1 MNGYRSRDGFCAV
14 TSLMCC
20 LFVLSLMAVSYAAF
34 AQDEVRGKPLN
45 APKDEVKGPPLGGAA
60 PDGAPSDAPIR
71 VIPESSLALVE
82 QMEGAKSGE
91 DLFKF
96 EKAKDGEHLKVT
108 FAALGSFPYEIP
120 DREAI
125 LQSGDPTKSP
135 VDQIPEEIKELDATK
150 VVLVGFMVPIDVDR
164 RGQIKSFA
172 LTQNQMFC
180 CFGVPPSMNE
190 WVMVEMSDGETAE
203 YVSDLPIAVFG
214 DFKVGEEIEDGYVM
228 SVYRM
233 AGNEVMDV
241 RELIKRADGD

>member
-1 MNGYRSRDGFCAV
+1 MNRYCARDGFCAV

-20 LFVLSLMAVSYAAF
+20 LFVLSLMAVSYVAI
-34 AQDEVRGKPLN
+34 AQDASDEVRGKPLN
-45 APKDEVKGPPLGGAA
+45 APKDEVRGAPLGGAT
-60 PDGAPSDAPIR
+60 PSDAPLR
-71 VIPESSLALVE
+71 VIPQSSLDLVK
-82 QMEGAKSGE
+82 QLEGSVK

-96 EKAKDGEHLKVT
+96 EKAKDGKHLKVT

-125 LQSGDPTKSP
+125 LESDDPTTSP
-135 VDQIPEEIKELDATK
+135 VDQIPEEIRALDSAK

-164 RGQIKSFA
+164 RGRIKSFA

-190 WVMVEMSDGETAE
+190 WVMVEMSDGKTAE
-203 YVSDLPIAVFG
+203 YISDLPIAVFG
-214 DFKVGEEIEDGYVM
+214 DFRVGEEIEDGYVM

-233 AGNEVMDV
+233 AGREVMDV
-241 RELIKRADGD
+241 RELIKRAEGD

>member
-1 MNGYRSRDGFCAV
+1 MNRYSARDGFCAV

-20 LFVLSLMAVSYAAF
+20 MLVMSLMAVSYAAI

-45 APKDEVKGPPLGGAA
+45 APKEDVKGAPLGGAA
-60 PDGAPSDAPIR
+60 PDGSPSGAPIR
-71 VIPESSLALVE
+71 VIPESSLDLIE
-82 QMEGAKSGE
+82 QLEGSSE

-135 VDQIPEEIKELDATK
+135 VDQIPIEIMDLDAAK

-190 WVMVEMSDGETAE
+190 WVMVEMAEGETAE

-233 AGNEVMDV
+233 AGREVMDV
-241 RELIKRADGD
+241 RELIKRAEGD

>member
-1 MNGYRSRDGFCAV
+1 MNRYSARNGFCAV
-14 TSLMCC
+14 ASLMCC
-20 LFVLSLMAVSYAAF
+20 VFVVSLMVVSYTAF
-34 AQDEVRGKPLN
+34 AQGEVRGKPLN
-45 APKDEVKGPPLGGAA
+45 APKDEVKG
-60 PDGAPSDAPIR
+60 APSDAPVR
-71 VIPESSLALVE
+71 VIPESSLDLVKE
-82 QMEGAKSGE
+82 LEGSSE

-135 VDQIPEEIKELDATK
+135 VDQIPEEILALDAAK

-190 WVMVEMSDGETAE
+190 WVMVEMGEGETAE

-214 DFKVGEEIEDGYVM
+214 DLKVGEEIEDGYVM

-233 AGNEVMDV
+233 AGREVMDV
-241 RELIKRADGD
+241 RELIKRAEGD

>member
-1 MNGYRSRDGFCAV
+1 MNRYSMRDGFCAV
-14 TSLMCC
+14 ASLMFCA
-20 LFVLSLMAVSYAAF
+20 LLVSLMVVSYSAI
-34 AQDEVRGKPLN
+34 AQDDVRGKPLN
-45 APKDEVKGPPLGGAA
+45 APKDEVKGAPLGGAA
-60 PDGAPSDAPIR
+60 PDGAPSDQPTR
-71 VIPESSLALVE
+71 VIPESSLNLLE
-82 QMEGAKSGE
+82 QLEGTPE

-125 LQSGDPTKSP
+125 LESGDPTKSP
-135 VDQIPEEIKELDATK
+135 VDQIPSEIKELNDAK

-190 WVMVEMSDGETAE
+190 WVMVEMGEGETAE

-233 AGNEVMDV
+233 AGREVMDV
-241 RELIKRADGD
+241 RELIKRAEGD

>member
-1 MNGYRSRDGFCAV
+1 MNRYSMRDGFCAV
-14 TSLMCC
+14 ASLMCC
-20 LFVLSLMAVSYAAF
+20 ALLVSLMIVSYSAI
-34 AQDEVRGKPLN
+34 AQDDVRGKPLN
-45 APKDEVKGPPLGGAA
+45 APKDEVKGAPLGGAA
-60 PDGAPSDAPIR
+60 SDGAPSGTPTR
-71 VIPESSLALVE
+71 VIPESSLNLLE
-82 QMEGAKSGE
+82 ELEGTPE

-96 EKAKDGEHLKVT
+96 EKAKDGKHLKVT

-125 LQSGDPTKSP
+125 LESGDPTKSP
-135 VDQIPEEIKELDATK
+135 VDQIPPEIRELNDAK

-190 WVMVEMSDGETAE
+190 WVMVEMGEGETAE

-233 AGNEVMDV
+233 AGREVMDV
-241 RELIKRADGD
+241 RELIKRAEGD